1 MTLKERFDNLL
12 WDKLAEH
19 WGHNVSIA
27 KYGDPEAPDNVCLEC
42 EDCSSVVL
50 DAEIYTLCARENVDA
65 TDAYPELAVYDEEY
79 HASLFRDGH
88 EPDTGTYEVVFVVK
102 GTRYYC
108 YVNGCDT
115 YLEALGLFFE
125 NHPHVAYSAV
135 ELCEEV

>member
-65 TDAYPELAVYDEEY
+65 T
-79 HASLFRDGH
+79 AS
-88 EPDTGTYEVVFVVK
+88 TS
-102 GTRYYC
+102 TRTAWRTLRGATSQI
-108 YVNGCDT
+108 V
-115 YLEALGLFFE
+115 
-125 NHPHVAYSAV
+125 
-135 ELCEEV
+135 